1 MTKDEF
7 EVLHEICRK
16 EWLTMAK
23 TGSTKHTSLVKPF
36 MHSCPAC
43 EIARATMLANQPY
56 EEATHKCVFCPVWVW
71 RELDAQLGC
80 TMDGQPYAQ
89 WFDITDELDL
99 LQEEEGSEE
108 RNIDLQEELK
118 GLARQIA
125 NLGWS
130 WMKEYREVE
139 LSEKANQAIKDF
151 RG

>member
-43 EIARATMLANQPY
+43 EIARATMLTNQPY
-56 EEATHKCVFCPVWVW
+56 EEATHMCVFCPVWVW
-71 RELDAQLGC
+71 RELDSQLGC

-89 WFDITDELDL
+89 WFDITDELDFM
-99 LQEEEGSEE
+99 QEEEGSEE

>member
-16 EWLTMAK
+16 EWLTLAK

-71 RELDAQLGC
+71 RELDSQLGC

-89 WFDITDELDL
+89 WFDITDELDFMR
-99 LQEEEGSEE
+99 EEEGSEE

>member
-56 EEATHKCVFCPVWVW
+56 EEATHKCVFCPVLVW
-71 RELDAQLGC
+71 RELDSQLGC

-89 WFDITDELDL
+89 WFDITDELDFM
-99 LQEEEGSEE
+99 QEEEGSEE

>member
-71 RELDAQLGC
+71 RELDSQLGC

-89 WFDITDELDL
+89 WFDITDELDFM
-99 LQEEEGSEE
+99 QEEEGSEE

>member
-71 RELDAQLGC
+71 
-80 TMDGQPYAQ
+80 
-89 WFDITDELDL
+89 
-99 LQEEEGSEE
+99 
-108 RNIDLQEELK
+108 
-118 GLARQIA
+118 
-125 NLGWS
+125 
-130 WMKEYREVE
+130 
-139 LSEKANQAIKDF
+139 
-151 RG
+151 

>member
-16 EWLTMAK
+16 EWLTLAK

-36 MHSCPAC
+36 MHNCPAC

-71 RELDAQLGC
+71 RELDAHLGC

-89 WFDITDELDL
+89 WFDITDELDFMR
-99 LQEEEGSEE
+99 EEEGSEE

>member
-16 EWLTMAK
+16 EWLTLAK

-71 RELDAQLGC
+71 RELDSQLGC

-89 WFDITDELDL
+89 WFDITDELDFM
-99 LQEEEGSEE
+99 QEEEGSEE